1 MVLHHIQSL
10 LPPRRLAMITSL
22 ELDLGLF
29 DVMGPAERDGQ
40 NIRCPHDAG
49 RPGFLAL
56 LEAIPK
62 AFPNLRAAYM
72 DIHGFLFPF
81 LQLAERPPFYD
92 QYIFEPVDDM
102 VRKLGPQL
110 EEFTLA
116 VPYTLSAKT
125 MSRALVEGWKIKH
138 TGWEPN
144 FRWEGTFRRPLST
157 LDINGQ
163 AQHSP
168 EETTVGISGDRGY
181 WITQGFFDDPFP
193 QWGCFC
199 TGSSDPELHDAIRA
213 DLDSWTD
220 KDKPRP
226 GNA

>member
-1 MVLHHIQSL
+1 
-10 LPPRRLAMITSL
+10 MITSL
-22 ELDLGLF
+22 ELNLGLF
-29 DVMGPAERDGQ
+29 DVMGPAEKDGQ
-40 NIRCPHDAG
+40 NIRCPCPHDAG

-72 DIHGFLFPF
+72 DIHGLLFPF
-81 LQLAERPPFYD
+81 LQLADRPPFYD
-92 QYIFEPVDDM
+92 QYFFEPVDDM

-116 VPYTLSAKT
+116 VPYTLSVKS
-125 MSRALVEGWKIKH
+125 MSRALFEGWKIKH
-138 TGWEPN
+138 TGGDPDFPWG
-144 FRWEGTFRRPLST
+144 GTFWRPLSS
-157 LDINGQ
+157 LDINDQ
-163 AQHSP
+163 AHRSP
-168 EETTVGISGDRGY
+168 EETTVGISGERGY

-193 QWGCFC
+193 QSGCFC
-199 TGSSDPELHDAIRA
+199 TGPSDPELHDAITA
-213 DLDSWTD
+213 DLNSWTD